1 MNSFKN
7 LWKIITKKEKKIF
20 LFIILLYI
28 FQAILEMVGIAAI
41 IPFVTF
47 LLKPEALVEIPILSN
62 LINLDEIEFN
72 ENFIIFMCVTF
83 FLIFLIKNILIILTN
98 KVTFNFIFSV
108 RTNLYLD
115 ILKKIMHQNYL
126 FFVRQGIPKI
136 ANVLTDEVNNFATRI
151 VKPIINLVSEI
162 IITLAIILLIYIV
175 GYIDG
180 LIILLPLVVVIGL
193 ILKKLNKSIKNW
205 SNIRIINNQK
215 LISLKYN
222 FINSIKEIIIYGKIF
237 KIFEDFQSSLK
248 NLQKVDTNNNVVLT
262 IPKALLEQSIIL
274 VFIILILFLKFSGV
288 SYESIIITISFY
300 LAAAYRL
307 VPSFNKIFIAKQ
319 SLKFGEPSI
328 PKLMEFKKLKNE
340 NIFLENNN
348 ISKIINFKN
357 DIKLSNINFGY
368 DNNSEVIKNLNLVI
382 NKYDVI
388 GIYGESG
395 SGKSTLINILT
406 FLLKTN
412 YGKIIVDGK
421 ELIELDLIRKYQNLF
436 SIASQDTFLIDGTLK
451 DNITFGSDKSF
462 SDTKIKES
470 IKFARLNN
478 FVDSLELGL
487 DTHIGSTIK
496 QLSSGQKQRIAIA
509 RSIYSDREILI
520 FDEATNALDEENE
533 KIILKNINGL
543 RSKKTIIII
552 SHNLENLKICKRIIS
567 IQNQEII
574 EKKNEKYKY

>member
-1 MNSFKN
+1 MTNFKN
-7 LWKIITKKEKKIF
+7 FWKIITKKEKKIF
-20 LFIILLYI
+20 SIILFLYI
-28 FQAILEMVGIAAI
+28 FQAILEMIGIASV

-47 LLKPEALVEIPILSN
+47 LLKPEALKEIPFITN
-62 LINLDEIEFN
+62 FINLEKIQFN
-72 ENFIIFMCVTF
+72 ENFIIFMCIIF
-83 FLIFLIKNILIILTN
+83 FSIFLIKNILIILTN
-98 KVTFNFIFSV
+98 KITYNFIFSV

-126 FFVRQGIPKI
+126 FFVREGIPKI
-136 ANVLTDEVNNFATRI
+136 ANILSVEVNNFATSI
-151 VKPIINLVSEI
+151 VKPIINLISEI

-205 SNIRIINNQK
+205 STLRIINNQK

-222 FINSIKEIIIYGKIF
+222 FINSIKEIIIFGKIF
-237 KIFEDFQSSLK
+237 KIFEEFKSSLK
-248 NLQKVDTNNNVVLT
+248 NLQEVDTNNNVVLT

-274 VFIILILFLKFSGV
+274 VFIVIILFLKFSGV

-300 LAAAYRL
+300 LAVAYRL

-319 SLKFGEPSI
+319 GLKFGEPSI
-328 PKLMEFKKLKNE
+328 AKLMEFIELKNE
-340 NIFLENNN
+340 NIFLENKNTDTIIRFKKN
-348 ISKIINFKN
+348 IQ
-357 DIKLSNINFGY
+357 LSNVYFKYN
-368 DNNSEVIKNLNLVI
+368 NNSDVIKNLNLVI

-406 FLLKTN
+406 FLLKAN
-412 YGKIIVDGK
+412 KGKITIDGN
-421 ELIELDLIRKYQNLF
+421 ELNELDLIRKYQNLF

-451 DNITFGSDKSF
+451 DNIIFGSDKSF
-462 SDTKIKES
+462 SETRIKDS
-470 IKFARLNN
+470 VNFASLNKFVN
-478 FVDSLELGL
+478 SLEFGF
-487 DTHIGSTIK
+487 DTHIGSTLK

-533 KIILKNINGL
+533 RIIFKNISDL
-543 RSKKTIIII
+543 VSKKTIIII
-552 SHNLENLKICKRIIS
+552 SHNLENLKICKRIFS
-567 IQNQEII
+567 IQNHEII
-574 EKKNEKYKY
+574 EKKN